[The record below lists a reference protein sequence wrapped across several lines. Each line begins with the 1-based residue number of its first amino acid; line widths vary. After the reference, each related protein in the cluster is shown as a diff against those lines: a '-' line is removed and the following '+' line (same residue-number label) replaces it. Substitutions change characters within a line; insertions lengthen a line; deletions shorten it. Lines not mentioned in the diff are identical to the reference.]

1 MVKSDFV
8 KRLEPISDESTHRR
22 IFMEMY
28 EFSTNVQGYG
38 YESDVYVNGE
48 DGEFS
53 DEDLQFIKDNY
64 DNFSS
69 ADRSRLFK
77 TSKGILGTD
86 IGFLPTV
93 IYYGLNKRKAS
104 DLFIDIFLKLFS
116 GNVER
121 VTATQKEARGIID
134 FLRTNEDRVY
144 RTYDIQ
150 EFSYDKFDEKLME
163 NFNIFIGGL
172 NSVDHLETPLR
183 AAARTDLENLPYTLG
198 GVEIAKEWDK
208 KPEGDPLIPPEF
220 FKTKSSFRT
229 PIVIRAGEETI
240 KPEPFEPTFSSTR
253 FSELKASN
261 NQLDQDYTLWPDNDT
276 TVQFEIYSY
285 YLSFF
290 LDFIRQTNIV
300 GNKFVF
306 DSQQIQGSFNQFA
319 RQFMLDVKIDF
330 TANSWSY
337 SSNIVRYIATKMI
350 DRYRK
355 KVWSNLAKFI
365 KDNNLTPDDPSKVD
379 KEKLSQSAFQGAAK
393 AAEDLD
399 DIQVDP
405 EAKKDEELTEAE
417 IKEKQKFLKQCVL
430 MTQLE
435 ELRKEHLASILDS
448 KVNPNPIHTKGSA
461 FLPYKGRFYMVRENT
476 SDQSS
481 TINKLLIPNEQSISQ
496 FLNISPAVAAHLVPK
511 LRFYKV
517 FTDNEGKLDEFEFE
531 FRNFT
536 ESSRVNSLAS
546 THFDR
551 GGDYGVKSFDFSF
564 DGSTPATAKNDIKAD
579 LKLYFQSFGDFIKKR
594 RFGDYE
600 HSFVDLLLLPGGQP
614 KSGSGKESDFQY
626 QPSYYRI
633 RVDVGWMI
641 DPVSMP
647 SVKDIIGAQGVQ
659 DLAKALELINKS
671 FYLNM
676 IDHTMDFR
684 DDGSVD
690 ISVNYRAYVESALK
704 GTSLDAL
711 ADKRTQKS
719 LAAARR
725 DYEEIV
731 SKQICNV
738 QELNRIRR
746 SLSQL
751 EELLRK
757 QSLQSITKRL
767 TDRLMIRTKIA
778 DKSAVDTFAKTGFL
792 DRRVKLID
800 GIASRPSDDYLQI
813 NYFYLAD
820 LLYVILDSIYDER
833 GENYIEGTENFKF
846 VLTSFEYSDVF
857 SNNGTPPP
865 INIGSIPITM
875 DIFSEWFKENVLKA
889 ERTNY
894 PIMYFIR
901 DLAKYLLVEIMSE
914 TCFKSTFD
922 KSLNFKTANFLGKR
936 NASGVDAM
944 ASLYPPLNKTTN
956 SEDLVIDVTSNYNKG
971 HLPLRAEGASVFDL
985 HNYIVVYAETPR
997 HTASGKVGDPVE
1009 DGKNGIIH
1017 YRIGQD
1023 KGIVKKIK
1031 FSKSDMQYIRE
1042 ARFFRHGNDGLMQ
1055 LSAVYKVSL
1064 DMIGNTLYYPG
1075 MEVYIDPVGF
1085 LGANQD
1091 ADPRIINSVANKL
1104 GFGGYHLVTSVKS
1117 SIAPGKFT
1125 TTVEALF
1132 HYSGDGQPSSILIG
1146 KGKDAKKVSEMKK
1159 INEKPESTGIASQKC
1174 IEVNNK
1180 VVSQLGNIAYNG
1192 KEEYENVVAK
1202 PPPATTTTAQ
1212 QATSPQPTVV
1222 AYIESS
1228 VDQQGN
1234 PQPGLYAYMSDG
1246 TKKWFGPIGTPPPA
1260 IP

>member
-28 EFSTNVQGYG
+28 AFSSNFQGYG
-38 YESDVYVNGE
+38 YESDVYVNGK

-64 DNFSS
+64 DNLSS

-77 TSKGILGTD
+77 TSKGVLGTD
-86 IGFLPTV
+86 IGFLPT
-93 IYYGLNKRKAS
+93 IIQYGKENKKAS
-104 DLFIDIFLKLFS
+104 DLFIDIVLKLFVGFLPS
-116 GNVER
+116 IPLTEEEQ
-121 VTATQKEARGIID
+121 TAVVS
-134 FLRTNEDRVY
+134 FLRINESRIY
-144 RTYDIQ
+144 RLYSLLEYT
-150 EFSYDKFDEKLME
+150 FDKFDSQVVDTLNDFFRGVDSVNNIEMAKQFGASYKAWKLGE
-163 NFNIFIGGL
+163 
-172 NSVDHLETPLR
+172 LEIPFSYKS
-183 AAARTDLENLPYTLG
+183 LPQ
-198 GVEIAKEWDK
+198 KE
-208 KPEGDPLIPPEF
+208 PLIPRGF
-220 FKTKSSFRT
+220 FEDTVQFRT
-229 PIVIRAGEETI
+229 PIVVN
-240 KPEPFEPTFSSTR
+240 SSNGPVLPDSFVPKLEGK
-253 FSELKASN
+253 FSELKIASSVADQSRSIWTDDDDFTI
-261 NQLDQDYTLWPDNDT
+261 NQILIST
-276 TVQFEIYSY
+276 

-290 LDFIRQTNIV
+290 IGFLKATNIN
-300 GNKFVF
+300 G
-306 DSQQIQGSFNQFA
+306 NQFVYISEQIDRIWNNA
-319 RQFMLDVKIDF
+319 KIFFIDRSEISYVANDKEVK
-330 TANSWSY
+330 
-337 SSNIVRYIATKMI
+337 SSLGRFIAKKMI
-350 DRYRK
+350 DNYRL
-355 KVWSNLAKFI
+355 KVWANIHKYIYDNDLPTKGFEEGGLNQDELAQK
-365 KDNNLTPDDPSKVD
+365 
-379 KEKLSQSAFQGAAK
+379 AFLGAEEAG
-393 AAEDLD
+393 LNTD

-405 EAKKDEELTEAE
+405 EAKKDDELTEAE
-417 IKEKQKFLKQCVL
+417 IKEKQKFLKQCIL

-435 ELRKEHLASILDS
+435 QLRKEHLESINEGLTNVHFKD
-448 KVNPNPIHTKGSA
+448 GR
-461 FLPYKGRFYMVRENT
+461 FLPYRGRFYMVKENT

-517 FTDNEGKLDEFEFE
+517 FTNKEGKLDEFEFQ

-546 THFDR
+546 TNFDR

-579 LKLYFQSFGDFIKKR
+579 LKLYFQSFNDFIRKR
-594 RFGDYE
+594 RFGEYE

-633 RVDVGWMI
+633 RVDVGWMVN
-641 DPVSMP
+641 PLSMT
-647 SVKDIIGAQGVQ
+647 SVRDIIGVKGTQ

-676 IDHTMDFR
+676 IDHSMDFR

-711 ADKRTQKS
+711 ADKRTQRS
-719 LAAARR
+719 LAAARQ
-725 DYEEIV
+725 DYEAIV
-731 SKQICNV
+731 SQNICSIN
-738 QELNRIRR
+738 ELNKVKRN
-746 SLSQL
+746 LSQL
-751 EELLRK
+751 QELLRK
-757 QSLQSITKRL
+757 QSLQSIMKRL
-767 TDRLMIRTKIA
+767 IERLMVRTKKA
-778 DKSAVDTFAKTGFL
+778 DKAAAVSFAKTGFL
-792 DRRVKLID
+792 DKRVKLED
-800 GIASRPSDDYLQI
+800 ADSLDVEEDYLYI

-820 LLYVILDSIYDER
+820 LLYVILDSIYDES
-833 GENYIEGTENFKF
+833 GENYLQGTENFKF
-846 VLTSFEYSDVF
+846 VLTSFEYTDVF
-857 SNNGTPPP
+857 NNQGTPPP
-865 INIGSIPITM
+865 INIGSIPITTDLFM
-875 DIFSEWFKENVLKA
+875 EWFKENILKP

-922 KSLNFKTANFLGKR
+922 RSLNFKTANFLGKR
-936 NASGVDAM
+936 NLSGNDAM
-944 ASLYPPLNKTTN
+944 ASLYPPFNPTADD
-956 SEDLVIDVTSNYNKG
+956 SEDLVIDVTTNYNAG
-971 HLPLRAEGASVFDL
+971 HLPLRAEGATVFDL

-1075 MEVYIDPVGF
+1075 MEVFIDPVGF

-1117 SIAPGKFT
+1117 SIGPGKFT
-1125 TTVEALF
+1125 TTVDALF

-1146 KGKDAKKVSEMKK
+1146 KSKDAKKASETKK
-1159 INEKPESTGIASQKC
+1159 IDEKPDGSGLTSEGC
-1174 IEVNNK
+1174 IDVNNK
-1180 VVSQLGNIAYNG
+1180 IVSQLGNIAY
-1192 KEEYENVVAK
+1192 KRKQEYENVVAQ
-1202 PPPATTTTAQ
+1202 PPSAITTTTTAQ
-1212 QATSPQPTVV
+1212 QVTSTQPTVV
-1222 AYIESS
+1222 AYIEFST
-1228 VDQQGN
+1228 DQQGN
-1234 PQPGLYAYMSDG
+1234 PQPGLYALMSDG
-1246 TKKWFGPIGTPPPA
+1246 TRRLQGPIGTPTPA

>member
-28 EFSTNVQGYG
+28 EFSTNIQGYG
-38 YESDVYVNGE
+38 YESDVYVNGV

-64 DNFSS
+64 DNFSY
-69 ADRSRLFK
+69 ADRYRLYRYK
-77 TSKGILGTD
+77 KGITRTV
-86 IGFLPTV
+86 IGFLPT
-93 IYYGLNKRKAS
+93 IIQYGKENKKAS
-104 DLFIDIFLKLFS
+104 DLFVDIVLKLFV
-116 GNVER
+116 G
-121 VTATQKEARGIID
+121 
-134 FLRTNEDRVY
+134 FLPSFPLTEEEQMAVVSFLKINESRIY
-144 RTYDIQ
+144 RLYSLQ
-150 EFSYDKFDEKLME
+150 EYTFDKFDSQVVGTLNDFFRGVDSVNNIEVAKQSGIFNRSWKLGE
-163 NFNIFIGGL
+163 
-172 NSVDHLETPLR
+172 LEIPFSYK
-183 AAARTDLENLPYTLG
+183 NLPQG
-198 GVEIAKEWDK
+198 E
-208 KPEGDPLIPPEF
+208 PLIPRGF
-220 FKTKSSFRT
+220 FEDAVQFRT
-229 PIVIRAGEETI
+229 PIVVN
-240 KPEPFEPTFSSTR
+240 SSNGPVLPDSFVPKLEGK
-253 FSELKASN
+253 FSELKIASSVADQSRSVWTDDDDFTI
-261 NQLDQDYTLWPDNDT
+261 NQILIAT
-276 TVQFEIYSY
+276 
-285 YLSFF
+285 YLGFF
-290 LDFIRQTNIV
+290 IEFLKATNIN
-300 GNKFVF
+300 G
-306 DSQQIQGSFNQFA
+306 NQFVYNSGQIDRIWNNA
-319 RQFMLDVKIDF
+319 KIFFIDRSEISYVANDKEVK
-330 TANSWSY
+330 
-337 SSNIVRYIATKMI
+337 SSLGRFVAKKMI
-350 DRYRK
+350 DNYRL
-355 KVWSNLAKFI
+355 KVWANIHKYIYDNDLPTKGFEEGGLNQDELARK
-365 KDNNLTPDDPSKVD
+365 
-379 KEKLSQSAFQGAAK
+379 AFLGAEEAGINT
-393 AAEDLD
+393 D

-405 EAKKDEELTEAE
+405 EAKKDDELTEAE

-448 KVNPNPIHTKGSA
+448 QSNPNPIHTKGGA

-496 FLNISPAVAAHLVPK
+496 FLNISPSVVAHLVPK

-579 LKLYFQSFGDFIKKR
+579 LKLYFQSFGDFIRKR

-641 DPVSMP
+641 DPLSMS
-647 SVKDIIGAQGVQ
+647 SVKDIIGPQGVQ

-731 SKQICNV
+731 SKDICNV

-800 GIASRPSDDYLQI
+800 GIASSPSDDYLQI

-820 LLYVILDSIYDER
+820 LLYVILDSIYDES

-857 SNNGTPPP
+857 SNNGTPSP

-875 DIFSEWFKENVLKA
+875 DIFSEWFKENVIKA

-944 ASLYPPLNKTTN
+944 ASLYPSFSAITN
-956 SEDLVIDVTSNYNKG
+956 PEDLVIDVTTNYNKG
-971 HLPLRAEGASVFDL
+971 HLPLRAEGATVFDL

-1075 MEVYIDPVGF
+1075 MEVFIDPVGF

-1159 INEKPESTGIASQKC
+1159 INEKPESSGITSEKC

-1180 VVSQLGNIAYNG
+1180 VVSQLGNIAYKG

-1202 PPPATTTTAQ
+1202 PPPATTTAAQ
-1212 QATSPQPTVV
+1212 QVTSPQPTVV
-1222 AYIESS
+1222 AYIEFST
-1228 VDQQGN
+1228 DQQGN
-1234 PQPGLYAYMSDG
+1234 SQPGLYALMSDG
-1246 TKKWFGPIGTPPPA
+1246 TRRWHAQIGTTPPA